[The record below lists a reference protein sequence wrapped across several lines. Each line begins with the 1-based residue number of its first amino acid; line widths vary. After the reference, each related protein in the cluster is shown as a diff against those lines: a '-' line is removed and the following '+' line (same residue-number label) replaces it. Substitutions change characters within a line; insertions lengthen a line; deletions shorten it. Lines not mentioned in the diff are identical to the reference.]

1 MAAATLDETADNPQ
15 LRLSLAIFVPVIGIS
30 IMNVSTSAVE
40 AIRTAAGVSSAV
52 GNFGLSFGLA
62 CVGAMMFTALS
73 FSLPIAPK
81 TALCSRRQSS
91 SSPTRWR
98 TTLR

>member
-15 LRLSLAIFVPVIGIS
+15 LRLVFAIVLVIGIS
-30 IMNVSTSAVE
+30 MMNVSISAVE
-40 AIRTAAGVSSAV
+40 GISKAAGVNSAA

-62 CVGAMMFTALS
+62 FAGAMMLAALS
-73 FSLPIAPK
+73 FCLPIAPK

-98 TTLR
+98 TTPR